1 MAIVIPVAVEGLRIA
16 SRVGQVG
23 LRKSVATRVA
33 ERVLNETSITGQ
45 LQGNARRGV
54 VQEGVDQY
62 QWSIQSAPWTEGS
75 MRLVTGIAAGLRP
88 SARGELE
95 ITDLNM
101 AYLRRGQLR
110 VEVLGRGIAWLDT
123 GSHDTLL
130 QASTFIQA
138 IEERQGLM
146 VACIEEIAYRMNYI
160 GAGDLLRLAEAMS
173 SSGYGQYLRRIVEQ
187 DY

>member
-1 MAIVIPVAVEGLRIA
+1 MKFKPAIRSPLAAKPRRACPASAFTLAEVLAALAFMAIVIPVAVEGLRIA

-75 MRLVTGIAAGLRP
+75 MRLVTVQVFFPVQGR
-88 SARGELE
+88 EY
-95 ITDLNM
+95 DV
-101 AYLRRGQLR
+101 R
-110 VEVLGRGIAWLDT
+110 V
-123 GSHDTLL
+123 STLMDN
-130 QASTFIQA
+130 STQ
-138 IEERQGLM
+138 
-146 VACIEEIAYRMNYI
+146 
-160 GAGDLLRLAEAMS
+160 
-173 SSGYGQYLRRIVEQ
+173 
-187 DY
+187 